1 MPITLRLGLYYSALF
16 IGNGASG
23 PYIGVWLHAQG
34 LSGSE
39 IGFILAAPSIAR
51 IITGP
56 ALAVWADSFEKRR
69 TPMAIIGALVSALYI
84 AFGISHGFW
93 WWAALWFV
101 SQSLFSTLSPL
112 ADVIALRRA
121 RTDGFNFGWPR
132 GIGSGAYIVANVG
145 MGFLLTATQP
155 VAVVIWMT
163 AAILA
168 ASLAA
173 QFILP
178 DDPVHEKGERLDRR
192 ARWQGLGGLLKNPPF
207 MLTIIAAG
215 LIQASH
221 AFYYGFSTLAW
232 QAQGLPSSASGLL
245 WGWGVLVE
253 IGFLWFMEPWRRKVG
268 PERLLVL
275 GGAGALVRWTCLAFS
290 PPLWLLVPVQALHSM
305 TFTATFIGSLQL
317 IERLSPARS
326 ASAAQTLNS
335 ALSGG
340 IFIGLASMASGML
353 FDSVGALGY
362 LAMSACAALGL
373 VGALFLKPLQRA
385 RGIELQTLS

>member
-168 ASLAA
+168 VHRSIGCNTLVTDEQAARALLDLA
-173 QFILP
+173 
-178 DDPVHEKGERLDRR
+178 
-192 ARWQGLGGLLKNPPF
+192 
-207 MLTIIAAG
+207 
-215 LIQASH
+215 
-221 AFYYGFSTLAW
+221 
-232 QAQGLPSSASGLL
+232 
-245 WGWGVLVE
+245 
-253 IGFLWFMEPWRRKVG
+253 
-268 PERLLVL
+268 
-275 GGAGALVRWTCLAFS
+275 
-290 PPLWLLVPVQALHSM
+290 
-305 TFTATFIGSLQL
+305 
-317 IERLSPARS
+317 
-326 ASAAQTLNS
+326 
-335 ALSGG
+335 
-340 IFIGLASMASGML
+340 
-353 FDSVGALGY
+353 
-362 LAMSACAALGL
+362 
-373 VGALFLKPLQRA
+373 
-385 RGIELQTLS
+385 